1 MIIKNF
7 TANLSQFYFGLKFS
21 LKQFYQNS
29 NFYEKKISKIKN
41 VTFDYKPSPYLL
53 SSIVKYQ
60 KKKYK
65 IDDFVLETIW
75 QNKLNHKEFEK
86 LNNFFWFF
94 SLD

>member
-7 TANLSQFYFGLKFS
+7 TANLSQFYFSFKFN

-29 NFYEKKISKIKN
+29 NFYEKKISNTKN

-60 KKKYK
+60 KKK
-65 IDDFVLETIW
+65 I
-75 QNKLNHKEFEK
+75 
-86 LNNFFWFF
+86 
-94 SLD
+94 